1 MCIVL
6 CFPQCTEEVQ
16 RVLRSP
22 PEHYG
27 IAERAPRIQLAH
39 DIVFGGR
46 TVATANSLLRNI
58 NK

>member
-1 MCIVL
+1 M
-6 CFPQCTEEVQ
+6 
-16 RVLRSP
+16 LRSP

-39 DIVFGGR
+39 DVVFGGR
-46 TVATANSLLRNI
+46 IVATASSLLRNV